1 VRYAESLCRQGAQE
15 ELKLAVF
22 GASGFSREVADILLT
37 SGVKELVFVDL
48 SPIAH
53 QYFGFPIF
61 DESCVPK
68 LKDQGFIFVIGVG
81 DNKARKRIFEKFPS
95 LPYPNFIHSSASM
108 GFKQFDMLK
117 NRRGNIITAGVRFTN
132 NIQIGDFGI
141 YNLNSTVGHDCMIE
155 DFVNLAP
162 GVNISGNVHMKEGAY
177 VGTNASI
184 FQGKAIDEK
193 LEIGAYATIGAGAVV
208 LKSVKSFDT
217 VVGVPARSKT

>member
-1 VRYAESLCRQGAQE
+1 
-15 ELKLAVF
+15 VF

-37 SGVKELVFVDL
+37 SGIKDLVFVDL

-53 QYFGFPIF
+53 QYFGFPVF
-61 DESCVPK
+61 DESDIPK
-68 LKDQGFIFVIGVG
+68 LQDRGFLFVIGLG
-81 DNKARKRIFEKFPS
+81 DNQARKKIYEKFPS

-108 GFKQFDMLK
+108 GFKQFGMLK
-117 NRRGNIITAGVRFTN
+117 NKRGNIITAGVRFTN

-162 GVNISGNVHMKEGAY
+162 GANISGNVHLKEGAY
-177 VGTNASI
+177 IGTNASI
-184 FQGKAIDEK
+184 LQGKSIDKK

-208 LKSVKSFDT
+208 IKSVQSFDT
-217 VVGVPARSKT
+217 VAGVPARSKI